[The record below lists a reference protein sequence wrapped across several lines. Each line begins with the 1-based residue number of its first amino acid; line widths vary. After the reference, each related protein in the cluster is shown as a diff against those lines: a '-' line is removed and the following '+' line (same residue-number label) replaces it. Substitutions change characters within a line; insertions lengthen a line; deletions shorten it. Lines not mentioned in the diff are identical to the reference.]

1 MKISGVITEN
11 ERVKLI
17 NKFESIKS
25 TNHGALDGDATSTHN
40 SLRNINDYLGDEILS
55 RLKIRANDFALT
67 LALRPLD
74 ICNTWI
80 NIQNKDSV
88 LKFHTHPNSEV
99 SGALYLNVGDD
110 AGSITFMNPNP
121 YVKYQHYETE
131 NDYNAKS
138 FVVQRPGIL
147 GFKNFDLVILP
158 RHDLN
163 KTKKIKENVVVTD
176 GAPNMISPEYINE
189 QTQKLLNRFSH
200 LKNNIMLDNGQPWKI
215 QTFYSHY
222 Q

>member
-40 SLRNINDYLGDEILS
+40 SLRNINDYVGDEILS

-138 FVVQRPGIL
+138 FWIKPNSGDLIL
-147 GFKNFDLVILP
+147 FPSWLEHGSFGNKMDGRMCISFNTLP
-158 RHDLN
+158 
-163 KTKKIKENVVVTD
+163 
-176 GAPNMISPEYINE
+176 
-189 QTQKLLNRFSH
+189 
-200 LKNNIMLDNGQPWKI
+200 LDYLE
-215 QTFYSHY
+215 TT
-222 Q
+222 